1 MFYYP
6 PPPSPPQ
13 QGEEPNSNTP
23 VTNDRDT
30 NSGYHHQEQYQYHYH
45 PHYPNYH
52 PHQHQ
57 DQEYRYST
65 SYPQIRDQEYHANST
80 NTNTSSHLHQPP
92 YCPPIVYHPP
102 NPHQLGG
109 LGTYAVSQSVSADA
123 EITPFAE
130 STTGNDNDNDNDTSA
145 AAASS
150 GGKLQQEQEG
160 EGEEGGRL
168 PNSLSLEDDRK
179 PSARSCDLTLPPAHH
194 QAYQDLEPI
203 PLNRISTSIPVS
215 VADGQ
220 QGYNS
225 QHAYETPF
233 VETCPQA
240 RTRFA
245 STSGPYANV
254 NDANVPSLPAHAQD
268 PIPASTSN
276 IGSESTREP
285 LPFSYSARAL
295 PHTNSS
301 GTGAAGVAGEGGAWE
316 NMFRELTEYKRANGH
331 TDVPQKYSENAALG
345 NWVNKVR

>member
-13 QGEEPNSNTP
+13 PGEEPNSNTP

-30 NSGYHHQEQYQYHYH
+30 NSGYHHQEQYHYH

-57 DQEYRYST
+57 DQEYST

-80 NTNTSSHLHQPP
+80 NTNTNSHLHHSP

-109 LGTYAVSQSVSADA
+109 LGTYAVSQSVSA

-130 STTGNDNDNDNDTSA
+130 STTGSDNDNDTSA

-160 EGEEGGRL
+160 EEGARL

-194 QAYQDLEPI
+194 QEAYQDLEPI
-203 PLNRISTSIPVS
+203 PLNRISTSIPAS

-245 STSGPYANV
+245 STSGPYAYV
-254 NDANVPSLPAHAQD
+254 NDANIPSFPAHAQD

-276 IGSESTREP
+276 IGSESARES
-285 LPFSYSARAL
+285 LPFSSSARAL
-295 PHTNSS
+295 PHTNSR
-301 GTGAAGVAGEGGAWE
+301 GTGAAGVGGEGGAWE

>member
-13 QGEEPNSNTP
+13 QGEEPNINTP
-23 VTNDRDT
+23 TTSDRDT
-30 NSGYHHQEQYQYHYH
+30 NSGYHHQQYHYH

-52 PHQHQ
+52 PRQ
-57 DQEYRYST
+57 DQEYST

-80 NTNTSSHLHQPP
+80 NTNTSNHLHQPP

-109 LGTYAVSQSVSADA
+109 LGTYAVSQSVSA
-123 EITPFAE
+123 EITLFAE
-130 STTGNDNDNDNDTSA
+130 STPGNDNDTSA

-179 PSARSCDLTLPPAHH
+179 PSARSCDLNLPSA
-194 QAYQDLEPI
+194 QYDLEPI
-203 PLNRISTSIPVS
+203 PLNRISTSIPVPAS
-215 VADGQ
+215 VVDGQ

-233 VETCPQA
+233 AETCPQA

-245 STSGPYANV
+245 STSGLYV
-254 NDANVPSLPAHAQD
+254 QIHDANVPSLPAHAQVDQD
-268 PIPASTSN
+268 PVPASASN
-276 IGSESTREP
+276 IGSGSESAHES
-285 LPFSYSARAL
+285 LPFSSSARAL
-295 PHTNSS
+295 PHTNSR
-301 GTGAAGVAGEGGAWE
+301 GTGAAGVGGEGGAWE